1 MQNKNFTTKRVYFP
15 QTQMFSVNWKNWPS
29 KQKIYILV
37 QREHQYIKQASY
49 FESFLLK
56 WFSNLLL
63 TAETT
68 TARGTLRDMK
78 NLRIE
83 LFVGLKRKI
92 PEKVVDDF
100 DPTEDGETSEKTH
113 CASNQSQLGFHCHLR
128 IIIRILII
136 VMSISPSRLSQSHHR
151 LPCQNRCTLP
161 PADHSPVTGL

>member
-1 MQNKNFTTKRVYFP
+1 MPNKNCTTKQVYFP

-49 FESFLLK
+49 FESFLVK

-68 TARGTLRDMK
+68 TARETLRDMK

-113 CASNQSQLGFHCHLR
+113 CASNQSQLGLHCHLR
-128 IIIRILII
+128 IMIRILII

-161 PADHSPVTGL
+161 PADHSPVTAL